1 MSRKTLWTFGC
12 SFTAEYHPV
21 GHPQQRSNYDDYKDW
36 RGGNL
41 PKVWPT
47 VLAEMMDYDVKNCG
61 EGGAANQTIFWKFIL
76 SFCQNIYSLSNSNNK
91 YPVGCNK

>member
-21 GHPQQRSNYDDYKDW
+21 GFPEQRSNYDDYKDW

-47 VLAEMMDYDVKNCG
+47 V
-61 EGGAANQTIFWKFIL
+61 
-76 SFCQNIYSLSNSNNK
+76 
-91 YPVGCNK
+91 